1 MREIRTYGSEGGEA
15 PQGAF
20 PTLIQVQRS
29 GFLFAIAKLELGDPK
44 CSALIKLFPFKNFKD

>member
-20 PTLIQVQRS
+20 PTLIQE
-29 GFLFAIAKLELGDPK
+29 KLIFKIILLSPK
-44 CSALIKLFPFKNFKD
+44 KADSALF